1 MPFNQLRHLLIR
13 ENDARQLAAAAPG
26 LVVRDMHLTAAD
38 DYAAL
43 AVIVRRSIASLPRV
57 YD

>member
-26 LVVRDMHLTAAD
+26 LVVRDMYLTAAD